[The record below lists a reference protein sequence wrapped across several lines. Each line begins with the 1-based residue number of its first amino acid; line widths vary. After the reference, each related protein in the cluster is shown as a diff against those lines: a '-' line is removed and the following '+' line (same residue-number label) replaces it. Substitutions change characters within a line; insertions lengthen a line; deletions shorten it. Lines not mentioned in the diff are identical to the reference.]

1 MKRFWGF
8 FGPCSGRLGAFLERV
23 ESVKG
28 RLEMGRLG
36 LPWGRLRHVFK
47 RLESFGSALGHPG
60 AASRRHFRPCG
71 VRVGAT
77 RHAPGAFKARLKR
90 LEPFW
95 GVLG

>member
-1 MKRFWGF
+1 M
-8 FGPCSGRLGAFLERV
+8 ERA

-28 RLEMGRLG
+28 RLEVGRQG

-47 RLESFGSALGHPG
+47 RLESPWKRIG
-60 AASRRHFRPCG
+60 ASW
-71 VRVGAT
+71 
-77 RHAPGAFKARLKR
+77 HAQGAFQAGMKR